1 MPSLNL
7 LFFFGIGNLLSS
19 SVSALDTITT
29 TALGSL
35 TSIPEN
41 VSTLVSQISNMIL
54 KEQSL
59 AAESKTVLQKLIV
72 SKSLIFEGLH
82 LISLQNQC

>member
-1 MPSLNL
+1 MVLTVFKYVYVKVTSFLFCFLN
-7 LFFFGIGNLLSS
+7 IGNLLSS
-19 SVSALDTITT
+19 SVSALETITT

-41 VSTLVSQISNMIL
+41 VSTHVSHISNMIL

-59 AAESKTVLQKLIV
+59 AEESKTVLQTLIV
-72 SKSLIFEGLH
+72 SKFF
-82 LISLQNQC
+82 

>member
-1 MPSLNL
+1 MSKFTSFCFF
-7 LFFFGIGNLLSS
+7 LFVLGNLLSS

-29 TALGSL
+29 VALGSL

-41 VSTLVSQISNMIL
+41 VSTRVSQIFNMIL

-59 AAESKTVLQKLIV
+59 AAESKTVLQELIV
-72 SKSLIFEGLH
+72 STSFKIFLKDY
-82 LISLQNQC
+82 I